1 MTEEVLFMK
10 RGFVFIGFIFL
21 SFVFLVSGAQ
31 AAEPWQKLIKPPKN
45 GDFEPIPAYMVYPPV
60 KPNSSCQEELD
71 SGKVVDTSFKRTE
84 KATKPWKIGVLFPHL
99 KDPFWLGC
107 CYAVFE
113 QAKRLGVE
121 TTLLAATGYN
131 DLVGQLAQM
140 DDLIAKKVDMI
151 LLAPISFEGNDESVA
166 KAKAAGVPVINVIN
180 DQRSDDLLCKVD
192 VSFWQLGNAA
202 AKWAIADAQKRGM
215 KELNAVVLPGPA
227 GAGWVIGEVEGT
239 QAASKTSPIP
249 FNIMST
255 KYGDS
260 GKDVQFKLA
269 EDLFTTFG
277 KKIDYLFGCS
287 VCSWSAALPMKEAGL
302 ADKVKIVG
310 YDITPDT
317 VEGVNNG
324 LIAAAANCNGADQ
337 YRIAMNL
344 AVAYLEKRI
353 KKEDIPHT
361 IVPKFQ
367 ILEKSNFQKYPFHVS
382 LAPAGYRP
390 EFYYKP

>member
-1 MTEEVLFMK
+1 MK
-10 RGFVFIGFIFL
+10 RRTFVPALFFAIIFIFT
-21 SFVFLVSGAQ
+21 SFAGAQ
-31 AAEPWQKLIKPPKN
+31 GWQDLIKPPKDGEFN
-45 GDFEPIPAYMVYPPV
+45 PIPVTYVYPPV
-60 KPNSSCQEELD
+60 KAKASCQEELD
-71 SGKVVDTSFKRTE
+71 SGKLVEGTFKRTE

-107 CYAVFE
+107 AYAVFE

-121 TTLLAATGYN
+121 TTLLAANGYN
-131 DLVGQLAQM
+131 DLVGQLGQM

-180 DQRSDDLLCKVD
+180 DQRSDDLLVKVD

-202 AKWAIADAQKRGM
+202 AKWAIADAQKRGL

-249 FNIMST
+249 FNILT
-255 KYGDS
+255 LKYGDS
-260 GKDVQFKLA
+260 GKDQQFKLA
-269 EDLFTTFG
+269 EDVFTTFG

-287 VCSWSAALPMKEAGL
+287 VCSFSAALPMKEAGL
-302 ADKVKIVG
+302 ADKVKIIG

-317 VEGVNNG
+317 VEGINNG
-324 LIAAAANCNGADQ
+324 LIAAAANCLGADQ
-337 YRIAMNL
+337 YRIAMDF
-344 AVAYLEKRI
+344 AVKYLEKRI
-353 KKEDIPHT
+353 KTEEIPHT
-361 IVPKFQ
+361 IVPKFE
-367 ILEKSNFQKYPFHVS
+367 ILTKDNFQKYPFYVS
-382 LAPAGYRP
+382 LAPANYRP

>member
-1 MTEEVLFMK
+1 MK
-10 RGFVFIGFIFL
+10 PKNVFTGLLLFVFF
-21 SFVFLVSGAQ
+21 FVASGAY
-31 AAEPWQKLIKPPKN
+31 AGWQDLIKPPPN
-45 GDFEPIPAYMVYPPV
+45 GEFQPIPVSMVYPPV
-60 KPNSSCQEELD
+60 KANASCQEELD
-71 SGKVVDTSFKRTE
+71 SGKVVETTFE
-84 KATKPWKIGVLFPHL
+84 KTAPATKVWKIGVLFPHL

-107 CYAVFE
+107 AYAVFE

-121 TTLLAATGYN
+121 TTLLAANGYN

-140 DDLIAKKVDMI
+140 DDLVAKKVDMI

-180 DQRSDDLLCKVD
+180 DQRSDDLLTKVD

-215 KELNAVVLPGPA
+215 KELNAVMLPGPA

-239 QAASKTSPIP
+239 EAAAKASPIP
-249 FNIMST
+249 FNLLTT

-260 GKDVQFKLA
+260 GKDIQFKLA
-269 EDLFTTFG
+269 EDIFTTFG
-277 KKIDYLFGCS
+277 KKINYLFGCS

-302 ADKVKIVG
+302 ADDVKIIG

-317 VEGVNNG
+317 VEGINNG
-324 LIAAAANCNGADQ
+324 LIAAAANCLGADQ
-337 YRIAMNL
+337 YRIAMNV

-353 KKEDIPHT
+353 TAEKMPHT
-361 IVPKFQ
+361 IVPKFE
-367 ILEKSNFQKYPFHVS
+367 ILTKSNFDTYPFYVS

>member
-1 MTEEVLFMK
+1 MK
-10 RGFVFIGFIFL
+10 PKNFFTGLLLLVFFFVA
-21 SFVFLVSGAQ
+21 SGAY
-31 AAEPWQKLIKPPKN
+31 AGWQDLIKPPLK
-45 GDFEPIPAYMVYPPV
+45 GEFQPIPVSMVYPPV
-60 KPNSSCQEELD
+60 KANASCQEELD
-71 SGKVVDTSFKRTE
+71 SGKVVETTFE
-84 KATKPWKIGVLFPHL
+84 KTAPATKVWKIGVLFPHL

-107 CYAVFE
+107 AYAVFE

-121 TTLLAATGYN
+121 TTLLTANGYN

-151 LLAPISFEGNDESVA
+151 LLAPISYEGNDESVA

-180 DQRSDDLLCKVD
+180 DQRSDDLLTKVD

-215 KELNAVVLPGPA
+215 KELNAVMLPGPA

-239 QAASKTSPIP
+239 EAAAKTSPIP
-249 FNIMST
+249 FNILAT

-260 GKDVQFKLA
+260 GKDIQFKLA
-269 EDLFTTFG
+269 EDIFTTFG
-277 KKIDYLFGCS
+277 RKINYLFGCS
-287 VCSWSAALPMKEAGL
+287 VCSWSAALPMREAGL
-302 ADKVKIVG
+302 ADDVKIIG

-324 LIAAAANCNGADQ
+324 LISAAANCLGADQ
-337 YRIAMNL
+337 YRIAMNV

-353 KKEDIPHT
+353 TKEQMPHT
-361 IVPKFQ
+361 IVPKFE
-367 ILEKSNFQKYPFHVS
+367 ILSKSNFDTYPFCVS
-382 LAPAGYRP
+382 LSPAGYRP